1 MNKTAFQTIAAC
13 MLLGAGLG
21 CQAQAQ
27 TSSSPTSM
35 AVGTE
40 ATIYSTMPS
49 IVAHRP
55 EMAMDADESS
65 FFQSVYGM
73 GDGDDFTVLFSR
85 PVPLR
90 SLRISTGNADGD
102 NLLTNGF
109 VEISTDGTKYTKAAT
124 FNARGI
130 ASATL
135 NSPMVAALRIKLNPG
150 SALSSLVLREITL
163 NSPVK
168 VTHVSWGAGRA
179 FSDYSIA
186 PDLKTWAAKAD
197 QQMDESWED
206 TAALLYSDGF
216 ITPNKVN
223 VVYKSGPDVT
233 GVAATG
239 GGEMT
244 VNVAWARAHPDDT
257 GLTVHEV
264 AHVVQ
269 AMSAYDPVWLIE
281 GTADYIRWVK
291 FEPQNF
297 TFNINPKTA
306 TYHDSYRTTAAFLA
320 WCELH
325 YDSRLVS
332 KLNRDI
338 RFGNYTND
346 KFKQYTGKDV
356 DTLWREFITA
366 FQADRANIITPPVA
380 AADRPR
386 VLPVVQAGTSVPV
399 NLSKVF
405 NAVGITRDAATFGA
419 SSGFDAGG
427 AAFSGNLLGTTLNVK
442 GVGFSIGAAGA
453 NNIVAAKGSSIPLPR
468 NRFASLWLLGAA
480 VEGGQR
486 GQTFLV
492 TYTDGT
498 TQTLSQNFSD
508 WFSPQGFPGESRG
521 LKMDYRNMANG
532 VRDPRPFSLY
542 TYGFALDKT
551 KTVQLLTLP
560 NNPNVKIA
568 AMSLAN

>member
-1 MNKTAFQTIAAC
+1 MPMT
-13 MLLGAGLG
+13 
-21 CQAQAQ
+21 
-27 TSSSPTSM
+27 
-35 AVGTE
+35 VGTE

-49 IVAHRP
+49 TVAHRP
-55 EMAMDADESS
+55 EMAMDADDSS

-73 GDGDDFTVLFSR
+73 DDGDDFTVMLSR

-90 SLRISTGNADGD
+90 SLRISTGNLDGD

-109 VEISTDGTKYTKAAT
+109 IEISTDGTNYTKAAT
-124 FNARGI
+124 FNAQGT
-130 ASATL
+130 ANATL
-135 NSPMVAALRIKLNPG
+135 NSPMVASLRIKLNPG
-150 SALSSLVLREITL
+150 SALSSLVIREITL

-179 FSDYSIA
+179 FSDYSVA

-197 QQMDESWED
+197 LQMDESWED

-223 VVYKSGPDVT
+223 VIYRSGPDVT

-239 GGEMT
+239 GGVMT
-244 VNVAWARAHPDDT
+244 VNVAWARAHADDT

-264 AHVVQ
+264 AHVIQ
-269 AMSAYDPVWLIE
+269 SMSAYNPVWLIE

-306 TYHDSYRTTAAFLA
+306 TYHDSYRTTAAFLG

-338 RFGNYTND
+338 RFGEYTND

-356 DTLWREFITA
+356 DTLWREFLTA
-366 FQADRANIITPPVA
+366 YQADRANILAAPVA

-386 VLPVVQAGTSVPV
+386 VLPIVQAGTSVPV
-399 NLSKVF
+399 NLASVF
-405 NAVGITRDAATFGA
+405 NTVGITRDAANFDA
-419 SSGFDAGG
+419 SGGFDDGG
-427 AAFSGNLLGTTLNVK
+427 AAFSSNLLGTSLTVK
-442 GVGFSIGAAGA
+442 GVRFAMGAAGA
-453 NNIVAAKGSSIPLPR
+453 KNVVSAQGSSIVLPR
-468 NRFASLWLLGAA
+468 NRFSSLWLLGAA
-480 VEGGQR
+480 VEGSQR

-508 WFSPQGFPGESRG
+508 WFSPQSFSGESRG
-521 LKMDYRNMANG
+521 LKMDYRNMSNG
-532 VRDPRPFSLY
+532 ARDPRPFSLY
-542 TYGFALDKT
+542 AYGFALNKT
-551 KTVQLLTLP
+551 KTVQLVTLP
-560 NNPNVKIA
+560 SNPNIRIA

>member
-1 MNKTAFQTIAAC
+1 MNKTSFSIFAAC
-13 MLLGAGLG
+13 VLLGAGFSG
-21 CQAQAQ
+21 QAKAQ
-27 TSSSPTSM
+27 TT
-35 AVGTE
+35 VGTE

-49 IVAHRP
+49 TVAHRP
-55 EMAMDADESS
+55 EMALDADESS
-65 FFQSVYGM
+65 YFQSVYGM
-73 GDGDDFTVLFSR
+73 GDGDDFTILLSR
-85 PVPLR
+85 PIPLR
-90 SLRISTGNADGD
+90 SLRVSTGNLDGD
-102 NLLTNGF
+102 NLLTKGF

-124 FNARGI
+124 FNAQGI

-135 NSPMVAALRIKLNPG
+135 SSPMVAALRIRLDKG
-150 SALSSLVLREITL
+150 AGLSSLVLREITL
-163 NSPVK
+163 NSPSKVK
-168 VTHVSWGAGRA
+168 HVSWGAGRA

-186 PDLKTWAAKAD
+186 PDLKNWATKAD
-197 QQMDESWED
+197 RQMDESWGD

-223 VVYKSGPDVT
+223 VIYKSGPDVT

-244 VNVAWARAHPDDT
+244 VNVAWARAHADDT

-297 TFNINPKTA
+297 TFNIDPKTA
-306 TYHDSYRTTAAFLA
+306 TYHDSYRTTAAFLG

-332 KLNRDI
+332 KLNRDT
-338 RFGNYTND
+338 RFGEYNIN
-346 KFKQYTGKDV
+346 KWKQYTGKDV
-356 DTLWREFITA
+356 DTLWREFLTA
-366 FQADRANIITPPVA
+366 YQADRANILAAPVA

-386 VLPVVQAGTSVPV
+386 VLPVVQAGSSVAV
-399 NLSKVF
+399 NLSRVF
-405 NAVGITRDAATFGA
+405 NTAGITSDDASFDA
-419 SSGFDAGG
+419 SSGFDGGG
-427 AAFSGNLLGTTLNVK
+427 AAFSGNLLGTKMTVK
-442 GVGFSIGAAGA
+442 GVQFTLGAAGTK
-453 NNIVAAKGSSIPLPR
+453 NIMAAKGFSVPLPR
-468 NRFASLWLLGAA
+468 KSFASLWLLGAA
-480 VEGGQR
+480 TEGGQR
-486 GQTFLV
+486 GQTLLV

-508 WFSPQGFPGESRG
+508 WFSPQSFPGESRG
-521 LKMDYRNMANG
+521 LKTDYRNMANG
-532 VRDPRPFSLY
+532 TRDARPFSLY

-560 NNPNVKIA
+560 DNPNVKIA
-568 AMSLAN
+568 AISLAN